1 MKLILKYI
9 EMGLIRAMIPKII
22 VRQTSIAI
30 TNYTLGDC
38 TTLENYFLYEDYMT
52 NTLLSQGMY
61 YDKDNSVLYIPRGLD
76 ISYIE
81 YLFKSKAAYDN
92 RVDPYSKFTGSVN
105 ATYLPKDDRQKET
118 LRFILGI
125 DEYEKIKYE
134 PQASINLEPGAGKT
148 YLAVMCVIITK
159 LRAAMITSNSGWI
172 KQWKDRILEY
182 TDMSIDDMYFIEGY
196 NSIDKIIKGKVN
208 PEDYKFFLVSHKTIQ
223 AYGDRCGWDKVH
235 ELFKSMKIGIKI
247 FDEAHTYFKNMYM
260 IDFFTNTYKTYY
272 LTATPT
278 RSSKE
283 EKIIYKLYFKNVAHI
298 DLFDEENDPRTH
310 YIAIHFKSN
319 PTYQERKKTYNF
331 KGFSIMNYINYLVY
345 KKEYY
350 QMLTILMDIIDR
362 INGKVLIYIGINDAI
377 FTTREWL
384 ISEYPELAPEIGVYT
399 SMVDKKEKQ
408 EQLNKRII
416 LSTTK
421 STGAAQD
428 IKGLK
433 AVIVLNEPFKSEVIA
448 RQTLGRTRDRGTYYF
463 DIVDDSFRD
472 TYKFYI
478 CKKKVFAKYA
488 LTYSDWDYT
497 RNLEYSAEEAME
509 NYKKRRKQ
517 LFYRMNDFM

>member
-1 MKLILKYI
+1 MT
-9 EMGLIRAMIPKII
+9 PKI
-22 VRQTSIAI
+22 VVKQTSII
-30 TNYTLGDC
+30 IKDYCIGDC
-38 TTLENYFLYEDYMT
+38 GVIENYFLYEDYMT
-52 NTLLSQGMY
+52 HKILSQGMY
-61 YDKDNSVLYIPRGLD
+61 YDRETRDLYLPRGLD
-76 ISYIE
+76 IDYIE
-81 YLFKSKAAYDN
+81 YLFHAKAVYDDT
-92 RVDPYSKFTGSVN
+92 VDPYTKFTDEVK

-125 DEYEKIKYE
+125 DEYEKVKY
-134 PQASINLEPGAGKT
+134 ASQVSVNLEPGAGKT

-172 KQWKDRILEY
+172 RQWKDRILEY
-182 TDMSIDDMYFIEGY
+182 TNMDPKDIYFIEGHA
-196 NSIDKIIKGKVN
+196 SMDKILSGKVD

-223 AYGDRCGWDKVH
+223 AYGDRYGWYKVH
-235 ELFKSMKIGIKI
+235 EFFKLLKIGIKI

-260 IDFFTNTYKTYY
+260 IDFFTNTLKTYY

-283 EKIIYKLYFKNVAHI
+283 EKLIYKLYFKNVAYI
-298 DLFDEENDPRTH
+298 DLFDEDNDPRTH
-310 YIAIHFKSN
+310 YIAVHFKSN

-331 KGFSIMNYINYLVY
+331 KGFSIVNYINYLVY

-362 INGKVLIYIGINDAI
+362 INGKILIYIGINDAI

-384 ISEYPELAPEIGVYT
+384 INEYPELAPEIGVYT
-399 SMVDKKEKQ
+399 SMVSKKEKE
-408 EQLNKRII
+408 EQLSRRII

-433 AVIVLNEPFKSEVIA
+433 AVIVLNEPFRSEVIA

-472 TYKFYI
+472 TYKFYV

-509 NYKKRRKQ
+509 NYKKRRKK
-517 LFYRMNDFM
+517 LFYILNDFM